1 MVVAPC
7 TLLPG
12 TNIMLVDTQPNAG
25 TQFARTT
32 DGKINFDA
40 YAGLTGTVTWNNM
53 TIDIAVVDAR
63 QRYGHLDLQ
72 ITPISGHGFIWL
84 ERKNVHLFDDPGL
97 EPPKPAPLIEIL
109 LEEPPLKD
117 STVVDSPPV
126 STGDAGFMSL
136 IRAIGARIK

>member
-1 MVVAPC
+1 
-7 TLLPG
+7 
-12 TNIMLVDTQPNAG
+12 MLVDTQPNDG
-25 TQFARTT
+25 TKFARTM

-40 YAGLTGTVTWNNM
+40 YRGLTGTVTWADM
-53 TIDIAVVDAR
+53 VIDIAVVDAR

-72 ITPISGHGFIWL
+72 VTPISGHGLLWL

-109 LEEPPLKD
+109 LEDPPLKD
-117 STVVDSPPV
+117 STVVETPPV
-126 STGDAGFMSL
+126 NTADAGLMSL

>member
-1 MVVAPC
+1 
-7 TLLPG
+7 
-12 TNIMLVDTQPNAG
+12 MLVDTQPNAG
-25 TQFARTT
+25 TQFARTM

-40 YAGLTGTVTWNNM
+40 YRGLTGTVTWADM
-53 TIDIAVVDAR
+53 VIDIAVVDAR

-72 ITPISGHGFIWL
+72 VTPISGHGFIWL

-97 EPPKPAPLIEIL
+97 EPPQPAPLIEML
-109 LEEPPLKD
+109 LEDPPPKD

-126 STGDAGFMSL
+126 STVDAGFMSL